1 MCGFQ
6 RFQENGLEQ
15 IQTSIACP
23 PFVLSL
29 HQFAESLGQAVDAKD
44 PWTFAHSEEV
54 ADIARLLARKLGCSP
69 DQAEMVHMA
78 GHLHDIG
85 KIGVPDRILQ
95 KPGPLTKEEFEVIK
109 RHPVIG
115 EGIVGPVKALNG
127 RSGLARMIRHHHER
141 FDGKGYPDG
150 LIGEEIPLGARILA
164 VADSLSAMMQSRPY
178 KAAMNFEDAEGEIM
192 THAGSMY
199 DPNVVEVFLRNAEKI
214 RGILERN
221 RARLQLA
228 G

>member
-6 RFQENGLEQ
+6 RFRANGLGQ
-15 IQTSIACP
+15 MQTSIACP

-54 ADIARLLARKLGCSP
+54 ADIARLLARKLGFSP

-85 KIGVPDRILQ
+85 KIGIPDRILQ

-109 RHPVIG
+109 QHPVIG

-150 LIGEEIPLGARILA
+150 LIGDSIPFGARILA
-164 VADSLSAMMQSRPY
+164 VADSLSAMMQDRPY
-178 KAAMNFEDAEGEIM
+178 KRAMDFGAAESEIM
-192 THAGSMY
+192 ENTGSMY
-199 DPNVVEVFLRNAEKI
+199 DPAVVAAFLRIAEKI
-214 RGILERN
+214 RGVLERN
-221 RARLQLA
+221 RARMQLV